1 MLKGIFVY
9 KNPFIT
15 TKWDPQAKWPDF
27 KINHKNYCSIKTIK
41 NNYIIL
47 KWRQFPDWFDISK
60 MTVGI
65 FCHFFRNYEYILL
78 YYPNFRMYVSSGLYL
93 IQIVFTLCLFN
104 LVIKFFCQ
112 ELYCSTMCPI
122 VLDIPFI
129 LWVFCVCWERIWLW
143 NDFIAGSY

>member
-112 ELYCSTMCPI
+112 ELYVVQCALLSLI
-122 VLDIPFI
+122 SHL
-129 LWVFCVCWERIWLW
+129 FCEFSVYVEREY
-143 NDFIAGSY
+143 DFEMIS